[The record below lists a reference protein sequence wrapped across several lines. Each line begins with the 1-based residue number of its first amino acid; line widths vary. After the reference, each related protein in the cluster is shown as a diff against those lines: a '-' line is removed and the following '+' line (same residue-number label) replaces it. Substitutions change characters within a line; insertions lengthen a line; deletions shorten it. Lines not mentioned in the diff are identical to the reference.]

1 MEHIKLAF
9 LLVLFCAVGLVF
21 VGVGLYF
28 LSEKNL
34 NCYDGKKSM
43 AKAAGFVSLA
53 LGILTVITGIAM
65 YAQPQLLEYLVII
78 YLIVLILVVSCAMIV
93 LKKKK

>member
-1 MEHIKLAF
+1 MAF

-34 NCYDGKKSM
+34 NYYSGKKTM
-43 AKAAGFVSLA
+43 VRAAGFVSLA
-53 LGILTVITGIAM
+53 LGILTVIMGIAM
-65 YAQPQLLEYLVII
+65 YAQPQLLEYLVIL
-78 YLIVLILVVSCAMIV
+78 YLIVLILVVFSTMIV

>member
-1 MEHIKLAF
+1 MEHIKVAF

-28 LSEKNL
+28 LSEKIL
-34 NCYDGKKSM
+34 KCYNGKKTPV
-43 AKAAGFVSLA
+43 KAAGLVSLT
-53 LGILTVITGIAM
+53 LGILTVIMGIAM
-65 YAQPQLLEYLVII
+65 YVQPQLLEYLVIVYLSI
-78 YLIVLILVVSCAMIV
+78 LILIVFCAMII